1 MITLIQ
7 SSCLMLALLFTRLLV
22 AQENDLFTELDLK
35 NLQLSANQTKI
46 LNMIRAEEATVELK
60 VVRVNLANF
69 TTAQSINLNL
79 FAERSFLAVT
89 SRIDHRSRSQK

>member
-1 MITLIQ
+1 
-7 SSCLMLALLFTRLLV
+7 MLALLFTRLLV

-60 VVRVNLANF
+60 VVRVTLPISLRLSP
-69 TTAQSINLNL
+69 SI
-79 FAERSFLAVT
+79 
-89 SRIDHRSRSQK
+89 